1 MSSTVPILGSS
12 KMLQAWEEVENS
24 DKTGA
29 KHLLVTAFVVHPS
42 EKGVLVCGMNN
53 VRGWIPR
60 LQTFADDAHSVETF
74 FNKGETLQLRVMK
87 RLKWDPQRSGKPS
100 TQFLLSQIVSKSY
113 LFRSYC
119 LFSLTV

>member
-60 LQTFADDAHSVETF
+60 LQTFADDTHSVETF